1 MTRIFAVIGI
11 LVIFFIIWILSEN
24 KRKFPWRIVIWGLI
38 LQFSMAV
45 FILNVPAGVTL
56 FQWLGEQINTF
67 LNYSLESANF
77 LFGNAIKPE
86 KNELFGFQFAIIV
99 SVTIIFFSSVV
110 SLLYHWG
117 IMQRLVFGM
126 AYIMQKTMGTTGV
139 ESLSAS
145 ANIFIGQTEAPLL
158 VKHYLPRV
166 SRSELNSIMVVGFAT
181 IAGGVL
187 AAFVQ
192 MGISATI
199 LVTASIISAP
209 GGLMLSKVL
218 IPPEEST
225 KKDTIKLKNFEVEKS
240 GNAIVALT
248 NGAGD
253 GLKLALNIM
262 AMVVAFISL
271 ITVVDAG
278 LGSLSG
284 LFSSWGF
291 DYFPSS
297 LKEFLGYIFQP
308 FAYLVGIPA
317 DEAKIFGS
325 LFGTK
330 LSINEFIAYADLAQ
344 MIQDG
349 AISERTATLSTFALC
364 GFANIGS
371 IAIQIG
377 GLSGMA
383 PNRKDEI
390 ASLGVKAMIVGAFAN
405 LLTTTIASL
414 LI

>member
-1 MTRIFAVIGI
+1 MRIFAVLGV
-11 LVIFFIIWILSEN
+11 LVIFLIIWLMSEN
-24 KRKFPWRIVIWGLI
+24 RRNFPWRIVIWGLI
-38 LQFSMAV
+38 LQFSIAI
-45 FILNVPAGVTL
+45 FILNVPAGVEL
-56 FQWLGEQINTF
+56 FRWLGEQINTF
-67 LNYSLESANF
+67 LNHSLESANF

-86 KNELFGFQFAIIV
+86 NTAIFGFQFAIIV

-117 IMQRLVFGM
+117 IMQRIVFVM
-126 AYIMQKTMGTTGV
+126 AWIMQKTMGTTGV

-158 VKHYLPRV
+158 VKHYLPNV

-192 MGISATI
+192 MGISATV

-218 IPPEEST
+218 IPPEKST
-225 KKDTIKLKNFEVEKS
+225 KTKALTLKEFEVKKS
-240 GNAIVALT
+240 GNAIVAMT
-248 NGAGD
+248 NGASD
-253 GLKLALNIM
+253 GLQLALNIM
-262 AMVVAFISL
+262 AMVIAFVAL
-271 ITVVDAG
+271 IAVVDAG
-278 LGSLSG
+278 LNALSG
-284 LFSSWGF
+284 VFVGWGF
-291 DYFPSS
+291 EYFPSS
-297 LKEFLGYIFQP
+297 LKEILGYIFQP

-330 LSINEFIAYADLAQ
+330 LSINEFIAYTDLSQ
-344 MIQDG
+344 LIRDG
-349 AISERTATLSTFALC
+349 AISQRTATLATFALC

-383 PNRKDEI
+383 PNKKEEI
-390 ASLGVKAMIVGAFAN
+390 AGLGVKAMIVGAFTN